1 MQRFEVTILGTGSA
15 SPTTKRNPSAQLLN
29 AAERFFLID
38 CGEGTQVQLR
48 KYKLSMHRIDHILI
62 SHLHGDHYLGLLGL
76 LQSMHLLGRKK
87 SLTLFCFPELK
98 EIIEIQNKYSHT
110 VLNYEIEYVF
120 TDPENP
126 KVILDDK
133 KLQITSFPLNHRIPC
148 CGFVFREKEGGRKI
162 VKEALDKHKVSI
174 AEIHKLR
181 MGQDAINDDGD
192 TVPNKLLTKN
202 PDRVRSYA
210 YCSDTC
216 YWEEIIP
223 YIKNADLLYH
233 ESTFL
238 NDMKDRARAT
248 FHCTA
253 EDAATIA
260 QKANVKKL
268 LLGHFSARYDDA
280 SPFLQEAQ
288 PIFPNTLLAEEG
300 EKVKI

>member
-1 MQRFEVTILGTGSA
+1 MQRFEITILGTGSA

-38 CGEGTQVQLR
+38 CGEGTQMQLR
-48 KYKLSMHRIDHILI
+48 KYKLNMHRIDHILI

-87 SLTLFCFPELK
+87 PLYLFCFPELK
-98 EIIEIQNKYSHT
+98 EIIDIQNKHSQT
-110 VLNYEIEYVF
+110 VLNYEIIYNY
-120 TDPENP
+120 TDPKQP
-126 KVILDDK
+126 KLLLDDK
-133 KLQITSFPLNHRIPC
+133 KLSITSFPLSHRIAC
-148 CGFVFREKEGGRKI
+148 CGFMFREKEGGRKI
-162 VKEALDKHKVSI
+162 VKEALEKYKVSI

-181 MGQDAINDDGD
+181 IGQDAINDEGD
-192 TVPNKLLTKN
+192 TIANRLLTKN
-202 PDRVRSYA
+202 PDRTRSFA

-216 YWEEIIP
+216 YFEDILPHIA
-223 YIKNADLLYH
+223 NADLLYH

-238 NDMKDRARAT
+238 KDMKDRARST
-248 FHCTA
+248 FHSTA

-268 LLGHFSARYDDA
+268 LLGHFSARYEDS
-280 SPFLQEAQ
+280 SPFLLEAR
-288 PIFPNTLLAEEG
+288 PLFDNTLLALEG